1 MSPRPRGSAPEP
13 SDTLATRH
21 LRLGWWG
28 LLVFAL
34 GGAALETLHAIKA
47 PSYLDAGHET
57 TRLLFRLAHAHGALL
72 SIVNIAYALTM
83 HARPETA
90 QRSTS
95 NALALAL
102 VLLPVGFF
110 AGGLGA
116 RGGDPGLGVILV
128 PIGAISFVVAVAQV
142 ARRV

>member
-1 MSPRPRGSAPEP
+1 MSSEAE
-13 SDTLATRH
+13 TLATRH

-28 LLVFAL
+28 LLVFVL

-72 SIVNIAYALTM
+72 SLVNVAYAVTI
-83 HARPETA
+83 HARPAAA

-95 NALALAL
+95 NTLAAAL
-102 VLLPVGFF
+102 VLLPLGFF
-110 AGGLGA
+110 AGGIGA

-128 PIGAISFVVAVAQV
+128 PLGAIALAVAVAQV

>member
-1 MSPRPRGSAPEP
+1 MTTEAEP
-13 SDTLATRH
+13 LATRH

-28 LLVFAL
+28 LFVFVL

-57 TRLLFRLAHAHGALL
+57 TRLLFRLAHAHGTLL
-72 SIVNIAYALTM
+72 SLVNVAYAVTVQ
-83 HARPETA
+83 ARPATA

-95 NALALAL
+95 NALAAAL
-102 VLLPVGFF
+102 VLLPLGFF

-128 PIGAISFVVAVAQV
+128 PLGAIALVVAVVQV